1 LRPVSAEIQSLGDK
15 FPTQENREFSN
26 VLQGRF
32 FDKQANSRS
41 TAYVDKPVGDIRAA
55 GTKAAITPL
64 TDF

>member
-1 LRPVSAEIQSLGDK
+1 
-15 FPTQENREFSN
+15 
-26 VLQGRF
+26 LQGRF